1 MQYAL
6 IFYGLQFEAENKAEA
21 ETVAEAE
28 AVAEAGAAAG
38 ADLSDRG

>member
-6 IFYGLQFEAENKAEA
+6 IFYGLQFEAETKAEA

-28 AVAEAGAAAG
+28 AAAAAG